1 VHPDEV
7 SDSALLDVAS
17 DLVVELLRQVRLE
30 TRRADVVRS
39 GGDDLGA

>member
-1 VHPDEV
+1 
-7 SDSALLDVAS
+7 
-17 DLVVELLRQVRLE
+17 VVELLRQVRLE